1 MEAYPEEMRGVLTQ
15 KAAELVQN
23 VEEWSKP
30 EPILDEK
37 TGRIG
42 YKEKDEVSYDISY
55 SNQTT
60 FAYLSFLQQG
70 KLTPEQVQ
78 EQIGI
83 DMLCGRFSFADLP
96 NSYACILGV
105 TGTLMELRSI
115 EGFETVLQNEYGFKH
130 FTITPSIFAGGR
142 LLFNPGEHVQV
153 RAQKLSSD
161 ETCFK
166 YFQMQTLVVDA
177 SENP

>member
-60 FAYLSFLQQG
+60 FA
-70 KLTPEQVQ
+70 
-78 EQIGI
+78 
-83 DMLCGRFSFADLP
+83 
-96 NSYACILGV
+96 CILGV

-153 RAQKLSSD
+153 RVHLKLGALQVPGLKAPVLCRCSQAHRCTHSFNVYQVFVASRYSVVASAQ
-161 ETCFK
+161 
-166 YFQMQTLVVDA
+166 YMIVGM
-177 SENP
+177 